1 VADPTEY
8 VLARLQEAF
17 THDPRVHEQSIEARV
32 EGARIVLRGELATPE
47 RCQAAINVAKE
58 LFPDSTVVADLRASP
73 NRLAAEP
80 EQL

>member
-1 VADPTEY
+1 MADPTEY
-8 VLARLQEAF
+8 VVAHLREAF
-17 THDPRVHEQSIEARV
+17 THDPRVHDQSIEVRV

-47 RCQAAINVAKE
+47 RCQAAIEVARE

-73 NRLAAEP
+73 NRLAPDA

>member
-8 VLARLQEAF
+8 VIAQLQEAF
-17 THDPRVHEQSIEARV
+17 IHDPRVHEQSIEVRV

-47 RCQAAINVAKE
+47 RCQAAITVAKQ
-58 LFPDSTVVADLRASP
+58 LFPDSTVVADLRPSP
-73 NRLAAEP
+73 NRLATDA